1 MINLFSVIGCR
12 LSIFGFKLSFFYGVT
27 FCIISTGCS
36 MISQGFLVKMLTSTI
51 SFRRRTLVA
60 IGTHDLDKLQAPF
73 TYEVDSYDFFSSCYY
88 AYYILSFAFNLCLLF
103 LGKLWYVY
111 GVAWNLSLGYD
122 RRRLICPECL
132 WMSF

>member
-73 TYEVDSYDFFSSCYY
+73 TYEVDSYDFFFPLAIMLITYFLLHLTYVYCFSGNYGMY
-88 AYYILSFAFNLCLLF
+88 MELLGICLL
-103 LGKLWYVY
+103 GMI
-111 GVAWNLSLGYD
+111 GGG
-122 RRRLICPECL
+122 
-132 WMSF
+132 